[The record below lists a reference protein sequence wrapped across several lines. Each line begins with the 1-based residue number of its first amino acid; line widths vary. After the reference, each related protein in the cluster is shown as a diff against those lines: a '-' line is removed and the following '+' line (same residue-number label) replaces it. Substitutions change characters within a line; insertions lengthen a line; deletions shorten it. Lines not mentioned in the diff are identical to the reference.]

1 MDDTIAAISTAQG
14 VGAISIIRVS
24 GADAIK
30 IVSKIFSNKKF
41 LGAPSHTIHYG
52 YIMDGDERI
61 DEVLVTIMRAPKT
74 FTKEDIVEINAH
86 GGIMTT
92 DKILELLLV
101 NGCRLAEPGEF
112 TKRAFLNGRIDLTEA
127 EGVMDLINSKTDI
140 SRKIALNQ
148 VGGKVSSMISKL
160 RDELA
165 GIIAN
170 IEVNIDYP
178 EYEDIEEMTI
188 EKINSNLSELE
199 SKIDKILKESKNG
212 EILTNGI
219 KTAIVGKPNV
229 GKSSL
234 LNRLI
239 GEEKAIVTDIQG
251 TTRDSVEATLR
262 IDNLILNLIDTAGI
276 RKKSKVKESIEK
288 FSIMRTLLAIER
300 ADVCLMMIDALE
312 GVTDQ
317 DAKIAGEAH
326 EAGKGIII
334 VVNKWDEYE
343 KETGTL
349 EKYKKEI
356 YSKLSYLS
364 YAPIIFISAKTG
376 QRVNKLF
383 DLINHVNEQN
393 SMRVSTSVLNQ
404 VINEAIAIVQPPT
417 DKGKRL
423 KILYGTQAS
432 TKPPT
437 FVIFVNDK
445 ELFHFSYERYLVNQF
460 RNNFGMQGTPIRIIV
475 REKREEN

>member
-24 GADAIK
+24 GVDAIK
-30 IVSKIFSNKKF
+30 IVSKIFSNKNF
-41 LGAPSHTIHYG
+41 LDAPSHTIHYG
-52 YIMDGDERI
+52 YILDNNEKV
-61 DEVLVTIMRAPKT
+61 DEVLVSIMRAPRT
-74 FTKEDIVEINAH
+74 FTKEDVVEINAH

-276 RKKSKVKESIEK
+276 RKTDDVVESIGVDKSLKLIDEADLILFVVNYNEK
-288 FSIMRTLLAIER
+288 LSHDDLVILDKLKDKNYITIVNKTDLDKKIDDDKLSNVVYVSALNDENIDEIGNKIKKLFNLEKIEMTDLTYLTSARSGAILR
-300 ADVCLMMIDALE
+300 KVLE
-312 GVTDQ
+312 SVK
-317 DAKIAGEAH
+317 AVR
-326 EAGKGIII
+326 KGI
-334 VVNKWDEYE
+334 
-343 KETGTL
+343 
-349 EKYKKEI
+349 
-356 YSKLSYLS
+356 
-364 YAPIIFISAKTG
+364 
-376 QRVNKLF
+376 
-383 DLINHVNEQN
+383 
-393 SMRVSTSVLNQ
+393 
-404 VINEAIAIVQPPT
+404 
-417 DKGKRL
+417 
-423 KILYGTQAS
+423 
-432 TKPPT
+432 
-437 FVIFVNDK
+437 
-445 ELFHFSYERYLVNQF
+445 
-460 RNNFGMQGTPIRIIV
+460 
-475 REKREEN
+475 EENYPIDMVEIDLKNIWNLLGEIIGESYDEELLDQLFSRFCVGK

>member
-14 VGAISIIRVS
+14 VSAISIIRVS
-24 GADAIK
+24 GNDSIK

-41 LGAPSHTIHYG
+41 YDAPSHTIHYG
-52 YIMDGDERI
+52 YIMDGNERI
-61 DEVLVTIMRAPKT
+61 DEVLVSVMRAPKT

-92 DKILELLLV
+92 DKILELLLI

-127 EGVMDLINSKTDI
+127 EGIMNLINSKTDI

-148 VGGKVSSMISKL
+148 VGGKVSNMISQL

-199 SKIDKILKESKNG
+199 RKIDKILRESKNG
-212 EILTNGI
+212 EVLTSGI
-219 KTAIVGKPNV
+219 KTVIVGKPNV

-239 GEEKAIVTDIQG
+239 GEDKAIVTDVQG

-276 RKKSKVKESIEK
+276 RDTNDLVESIGVDKSIQLIDQADLILFVVNYNEK
-288 FSIMRTLLAIER
+288 LSSDDLAILDKLKGKNYITIVNKTDLEKKIDDDKLSNAVYVSALNDDNIDEIANKIKKLFNLEKIETTDLTYLTSAR
-300 ADVCLMMIDALE
+300 SGAILRKVLESVKDVR
-312 GVTDQ
+312 
-317 DAKIAGEAH
+317 
-326 EAGKGIII
+326 KGI
-334 VVNKWDEYE
+334 
-343 KETGTL
+343 
-349 EKYKKEI
+349 
-356 YSKLSYLS
+356 
-364 YAPIIFISAKTG
+364 
-376 QRVNKLF
+376 
-383 DLINHVNEQN
+383 
-393 SMRVSTSVLNQ
+393 
-404 VINEAIAIVQPPT
+404 
-417 DKGKRL
+417 
-423 KILYGTQAS
+423 
-432 TKPPT
+432 
-437 FVIFVNDK
+437 
-445 ELFHFSYERYLVNQF
+445 
-460 RNNFGMQGTPIRIIV
+460 
-475 REKREEN
+475 EENYPIDMVEIDLKDIWNLLGEIIGESYDEELLDQLFSRFCVGK

>member
-24 GADAIK
+24 GTDAIK
-30 IVSKIFSNKKF
+30 IVNKIFSNKKF
-41 LGAPSHTIHYG
+41 LAAPSHTIHYG

-148 VGGKVSSMISKL
+148 VGGKVSNMISKL

-188 EKINSNLSELE
+188 EKIDFNLSELE

-239 GEEKAIVTDIQG
+239 GEDKAIVTDIQG

-276 RKKSKVKESIEK
+276 RKTEDVVESIGVDKSLKLIDE
-288 FSIMRTLLAIER
+288 
-300 ADVCLMMIDALE
+300 ADLILF
-312 GVTDQ
+312 
-317 DAKIAGEAH
+317 
-326 EAGKGIII
+326 
-334 VVNKWDEYE
+334 VVNYNE
-343 KETGTL
+343 KLTHDDLVILDKLKDKNYITIVNKTDL
-349 EKYKKEI
+349 DKKI
-356 YSKLSYLS
+356 DDDKLSNVVYV
-364 YAPIIFISAKTG
+364 SALNDDNIDEIGNKIK
-376 QRVNKLF
+376 KLF
-383 DLINHVNEQN
+383 DLEKIETTDLTYL
-393 SMRVSTSVLNQ
+393 TSARSGAILRKVLDS
-404 VINEAIAIVQPPT
+404 VKAVR
-417 DKGKRL
+417 KG
-423 KILYGTQAS
+423 I
-432 TKPPT
+432 
-437 FVIFVNDK
+437 
-445 ELFHFSYERYLVNQF
+445 
-460 RNNFGMQGTPIRIIV
+460 
-475 REKREEN
+475 EENYPIDMVEIDLKDIWNLLGEIIGESYDEELLDQLFSRFCVGK

>member
-24 GADAIK
+24 GNDAIS

-41 LGAPSHTIHYG
+41 VDALSHTIHYG
-52 YIMDGDERI
+52 YIMDGDEKV
-61 DEVLVTIMRAPKT
+61 DEVLVSVMRAPKT
-74 FTKEDIVEINAH
+74 FTKEDVVEINAH

-148 VGGKVSSMISKL
+148 VGGKVSNMISKL

-188 EKINSNLSELE
+188 EKIDFNLSELE
-199 SKIDKILKESKNG
+199 SKIYKILKESKNG
-212 EILTNGI
+212 EVLINGI

-239 GEEKAIVTDIQG
+239 GEDKAIVTDIQG

-276 RKKSKVKESIEK
+276 RKTEDVVESIGVDKSLKLIDE
-288 FSIMRTLLAIER
+288 
-300 ADVCLMMIDALE
+300 ADLILF
-312 GVTDQ
+312 
-317 DAKIAGEAH
+317 
-326 EAGKGIII
+326 
-334 VVNKWDEYE
+334 VVNYNE
-343 KETGTL
+343 KLSHDDLVILDKLKGKNYITIVNKTDL
-349 EKYKKEI
+349 EKKI
-356 YSKLSYLS
+356 DDDKLSNVVYV
-364 YAPIIFISAKTG
+364 SALNDDNIDEIGNKIK
-376 QRVNKLF
+376 KLF
-383 DLINHVNEQN
+383 DLEKIETTDLTYL
-393 SMRVSTSVLNQ
+393 TSARSGAILRKVLDS
-404 VINEAIAIVQPPT
+404 VKAVR
-417 DKGKRL
+417 KG
-423 KILYGTQAS
+423 I
-432 TKPPT
+432 
-437 FVIFVNDK
+437 
-445 ELFHFSYERYLVNQF
+445 
-460 RNNFGMQGTPIRIIV
+460 
-475 REKREEN
+475 EENYPIDMVEIDLKDIWNLLGEIIGESYDEELLDQLFSRFCVGK

>member
-1 MDDTIAAISTAQG
+1 MEDTIAAISTAQG

-24 GADAIK
+24 GNDAIK

-41 LGAPSHTIHYG
+41 FDAPSHTIHYG
-52 YIMDGDERI
+52 YIMDGDEKV
-61 DEVLVTIMRAPKT
+61 DEVLVSIMRAPKT

-148 VGGKVSSMISKL
+148 VSGKVFNMISDL

-165 GIIAN
+165 GIISN

-188 EKINSNLSELE
+188 DKINSNLSELE
-199 SKIDKILKESKNG
+199 DKIDKILKESKNG
-212 EILTNGI
+212 EVLTNGI

-239 GEEKAIVTDIQG
+239 GEDKAIVTDIQG

-276 RKKSKVKESIEK
+276 RKTEDVVESIGVDKSLKLIDDADLILFVVNYNEK
-288 FSIMRTLLAIER
+288 LSHDDLVILDKLKGKNYITIVNKTDLEKKIDDDKLSNVVYVSALNDDNIDEIGNKIKKLFNLEKIETTDLTYLTSARSQAILR
-300 ADVCLMMIDALE
+300 KVLE
-312 GVTDQ
+312 SVK
-317 DAKIAGEAH
+317 AVR
-326 EAGKGIII
+326 KGI
-334 VVNKWDEYE
+334 
-343 KETGTL
+343 
-349 EKYKKEI
+349 
-356 YSKLSYLS
+356 
-364 YAPIIFISAKTG
+364 
-376 QRVNKLF
+376 
-383 DLINHVNEQN
+383 
-393 SMRVSTSVLNQ
+393 
-404 VINEAIAIVQPPT
+404 
-417 DKGKRL
+417 
-423 KILYGTQAS
+423 
-432 TKPPT
+432 
-437 FVIFVNDK
+437 
-445 ELFHFSYERYLVNQF
+445 
-460 RNNFGMQGTPIRIIV
+460 
-475 REKREEN
+475 EENYPIDMVEIDLKDIWNLLGEIIGESYDEELLDQLFSRFCVGK

>member
-24 GADAIK
+24 GNDAIS

-41 LGAPSHTIHYG
+41 VDALSHTIHYG
-52 YIMDGDERI
+52 YIMDGDEKV
-61 DEVLVTIMRAPKT
+61 DEVLVSVMRAPKT
-74 FTKEDIVEINAH
+74 FTKEDVVEINAH

-148 VGGKVSSMISKL
+148 VGGKVSNMISKL

-188 EKINSNLSELE
+188 EKIDFNLSELE

-239 GEEKAIVTDIQG
+239 GEDKAIVTDIQG
-251 TTRDSVEATLR
+251 TTRDSVEATIR

-276 RKKSKVKESIEK
+276 RKTEDVVESIGVDKSLKLIDE
-288 FSIMRTLLAIER
+288 
-300 ADVCLMMIDALE
+300 ADLILF
-312 GVTDQ
+312 
-317 DAKIAGEAH
+317 
-326 EAGKGIII
+326 
-334 VVNKWDEYE
+334 VVNYNE
-343 KETGTL
+343 KLSHDDLVILDKLKGKNYITIVNKTDL
-349 EKYKKEI
+349 EKKI
-356 YSKLSYLS
+356 DDDKLSNVVYV
-364 YAPIIFISAKTG
+364 SALNDDNIDEIGNKIK
-376 QRVNKLF
+376 KLF
-383 DLINHVNEQN
+383 DLEKIETTDLTYL
-393 SMRVSTSVLNQ
+393 TSARSGAILRKVLDS
-404 VINEAIAIVQPPT
+404 VKAVR
-417 DKGKRL
+417 KG
-423 KILYGTQAS
+423 I
-432 TKPPT
+432 
-437 FVIFVNDK
+437 
-445 ELFHFSYERYLVNQF
+445 
-460 RNNFGMQGTPIRIIV
+460 
-475 REKREEN
+475 EENYPIDMVEIDLKDIWNLLGEIIGESYDEELLDQLFSRFCVGK

>member
-24 GADAIK
+24 GDKAID
-30 IVSKIFSNKKF
+30 IVSKIFSNKDFKE
-41 LGAPSHTIHYG
+41 ASSHTIHYG
-52 YIMDGDERI
+52 YIFDGDEKV
-61 DEVLVTIMRAPKT
+61 DEVLVTLMRSPKT
-74 FTKEDIVEINAH
+74 FTKEDVVEINAH
-86 GGIMTT
+86 GSIMTT

-127 EGVMDLINSKTDI
+127 EGVMNLINSKTDI

-148 VGGKVSSMISKL
+148 VGGKVSNMIRVL

-165 GIIAN
+165 MIISN

-178 EYEDIEEMTI
+178 EYEDIEEMTTS
-188 EKINSNLSELE
+188 KIKSNLSDLE
-199 SKIDKILKESKNG
+199 NKINKIFTESKNG

-276 RKKSKVKESIEK
+276 RDTDDLVESIGVDKSIQLINQADLILFVVNYNEK
-288 FSIMRTLLAIER
+288 LTEEDKLILSRL
-300 ADVCLMMIDALE
+300 
-312 GVTDQ
+312 
-317 DAKIAGEAH
+317 K
-326 EAGKGIII
+326 GKNYIT
-334 VVNKWDEYE
+334 VVNKCDLDKKIDDSNLDNVIYVSALKDINIDEIG
-343 KETGTL
+343 KKIKNIFNL
-349 EKYKKEI
+349 EKIETTDLTYLTSARSLSILRKVLDSVKEVRKGI
-356 YSKLSYLS
+356 ENNYPIDMVEIDLKDIWNLLGEIIGESYDEELLD
-364 YAPIIFISAKTG
+364 
-376 QRVNKLF
+376 NLF
-383 DLINHVNEQN
+383 SRFCV
-393 SMRVSTSVLNQ
+393 
-404 VINEAIAIVQPPT
+404 
-417 DKGKRL
+417 GK
-423 KILYGTQAS
+423 
-432 TKPPT
+432 
-437 FVIFVNDK
+437 
-445 ELFHFSYERYLVNQF
+445 
-460 RNNFGMQGTPIRIIV
+460 
-475 REKREEN
+475 

>member
-24 GADAIK
+24 GTDAIK
-30 IVSKIFSNKKF
+30 IVNKIFSNKKF
-41 LGAPSHTIHYG
+41 LAAPSHTIHYG

-148 VGGKVSSMISKL
+148 VGGKVSSMISDL

-188 EKINSNLSELE
+188 EKINFNLSELE

-239 GEEKAIVTDIQG
+239 GEDKAIVTDIQG

-276 RKKSKVKESIEK
+276 RKTEDVVESIGVDKSLKLIDE
-288 FSIMRTLLAIER
+288 
-300 ADVCLMMIDALE
+300 ADLILF
-312 GVTDQ
+312 
-317 DAKIAGEAH
+317 
-326 EAGKGIII
+326 
-334 VVNKWDEYE
+334 VVNYNE
-343 KETGTL
+343 KLSHDDLVILDKLKGKNYITIVNKTDL
-349 EKYKKEI
+349 EKKI
-356 YSKLSYLS
+356 DDDKLSNVVYV
-364 YAPIIFISAKTG
+364 SALNDDNIDEIGNKIK
-376 QRVNKLF
+376 KLF
-383 DLINHVNEQN
+383 DLEKIETTDLTYL
-393 SMRVSTSVLNQ
+393 TSARSGAILRKVLDS
-404 VINEAIAIVQPPT
+404 VKAVR
-417 DKGKRL
+417 KG
-423 KILYGTQAS
+423 I
-432 TKPPT
+432 
-437 FVIFVNDK
+437 
-445 ELFHFSYERYLVNQF
+445 
-460 RNNFGMQGTPIRIIV
+460 
-475 REKREEN
+475 EENYPIDMVEIDLKDIWNLLGEIIGESYDEELLDQLFSRFCVGK

>member
-24 GADAIK
+24 GVDAIK
-30 IVSKIFSNKKF
+30 IVSKIFSNKNF
-41 LGAPSHTIHYG
+41 LDAPSHTIHYG
-52 YIMDGDERI
+52 YIMDNNEKV
-61 DEVLVTIMRAPKT
+61 DEVLVSIMRAPRT
-74 FTKEDIVEINAH
+74 FTKEDVVEINAH

-276 RKKSKVKESIEK
+276 RKTDDVVESIGVDKSLKLIDEADLILFVVNYNEK
-288 FSIMRTLLAIER
+288 LSHDDLVILDKLKDKNYITIVNKTDLDKKIDDDKLSNVVYVSAINDDNIDEIGNKIKKLFNLEKIEM
-300 ADVCLMMIDALE
+300 ADLTYLTSARSWAILRKVLE
-312 GVTDQ
+312 SVK
-317 DAKIAGEAH
+317 AVR
-326 EAGKGIII
+326 KGIEGNYPIDMVEIDLKNIWNLLGEII
-334 VVNKWDEYE
+334 GESYDEE
-343 KETGTL
+343 L
-349 EKYKKEI
+349 
-356 YSKLSYLS
+356 LD
-364 YAPIIFISAKTG
+364 
-376 QRVNKLF
+376 QLF
-383 DLINHVNEQN
+383 SRFCV
-393 SMRVSTSVLNQ
+393 
-404 VINEAIAIVQPPT
+404 
-417 DKGKRL
+417 GK
-423 KILYGTQAS
+423 
-432 TKPPT
+432 
-437 FVIFVNDK
+437 
-445 ELFHFSYERYLVNQF
+445 
-460 RNNFGMQGTPIRIIV
+460 
-475 REKREEN
+475 

>member
-24 GADAIK
+24 GTDAIK
-30 IVSKIFSNKKF
+30 IVNKIFSNKKF
-41 LGAPSHTIHYG
+41 LAAPSHTIHYG

-148 VGGKVSSMISKL
+148 VGGKVSSMISDL

-239 GEEKAIVTDIQG
+239 GEDKAIVTDIQG

-276 RKKSKVKESIEK
+276 RKTEDVVESIGVDKSLKLIDEADLILFVVNYNEK
-288 FSIMRTLLAIER
+288 LSHDDLVILDKLKDKNYITIVNKTDLDKKIDDDKLSNVVYVSALNDDNIDEIGNKIKKLFNLEKIETTDLTYLTSARSGAILR
-300 ADVCLMMIDALE
+300 KVLDSVKAVR
-312 GVTDQ
+312 
-317 DAKIAGEAH
+317 
-326 EAGKGIII
+326 KGI
-334 VVNKWDEYE
+334 
-343 KETGTL
+343 
-349 EKYKKEI
+349 
-356 YSKLSYLS
+356 
-364 YAPIIFISAKTG
+364 
-376 QRVNKLF
+376 
-383 DLINHVNEQN
+383 
-393 SMRVSTSVLNQ
+393 
-404 VINEAIAIVQPPT
+404 
-417 DKGKRL
+417 
-423 KILYGTQAS
+423 
-432 TKPPT
+432 
-437 FVIFVNDK
+437 
-445 ELFHFSYERYLVNQF
+445 
-460 RNNFGMQGTPIRIIV
+460 
-475 REKREEN
+475 EENYPIDMVEIDLKDIWNLLGEIIGESYDEELLDQLFSRFCVGK